1 MTHNPKSI
9 QSRANQKGAA
19 LFMFV
24 GFISLTRCT
33 ILSLWPGKI
42 HKAVVIPISL
52 FHTAEWCKYSFNQQ
66 QQNEIA
72 RIKKKKVVSHSRE
85 PSLHINSLKH
95 TVHIVTGESSAAQE
109 SEQSHLLQFC
119 SCFAC
124 VTDPYWRI
132 CSGQQSQEGSKP
144 PV

>member
-1 MTHNPKSI
+1 MTHNPKCI

-72 RIKKKKVVSHSRE
+72 RIKKK
-85 PSLHINSLKH
+85 
-95 TVHIVTGESSAAQE
+95 
-109 SEQSHLLQFC
+109 
-119 SCFAC
+119 SC
-124 VTDPYWRI
+124 I
-132 CSGQQSQEGSKP
+132 SQ
-144 PV
+144 